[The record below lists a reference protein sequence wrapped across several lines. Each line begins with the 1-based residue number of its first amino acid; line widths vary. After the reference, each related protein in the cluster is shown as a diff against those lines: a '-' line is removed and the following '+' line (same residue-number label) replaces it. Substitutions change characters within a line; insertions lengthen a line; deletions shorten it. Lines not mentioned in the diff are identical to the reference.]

1 MLSTQQSLFSR
12 RIILNNMFVDKCL
25 LRCTLNVLSVQNLS
39 VHPFILKYRLLQFKG
54 HWLEVV
60 GADWSWLVLVGGGSV
75 EYIHWNCQHFLKDY
89 IQSSFDRR
97 VESCF
102 LYLKE
107 PIEAHVAIVAGRS
120 PWLCRKIKT
129 AIQQEK
135 TGENDTVRY
144 FSQFI
149 DRDWRILSGK
159 TLSRLEMKN

>member
-1 MLSTQQSLFSR
+1 M
-12 RIILNNMFVDKCL
+12 
-25 LRCTLNVLSVQNLS
+25 
-39 VHPFILKYRLLQFKG
+39 
-54 HWLEVV
+54 
-60 GADWSWLVLVGGGSV
+60 
-75 EYIHWNCQHFLKDY
+75 
-89 IQSSFDRR
+89 
-97 VESCF
+97 
-102 LYLKE
+102 
-107 PIEAHVAIVAGRS
+107 AIVAGRS